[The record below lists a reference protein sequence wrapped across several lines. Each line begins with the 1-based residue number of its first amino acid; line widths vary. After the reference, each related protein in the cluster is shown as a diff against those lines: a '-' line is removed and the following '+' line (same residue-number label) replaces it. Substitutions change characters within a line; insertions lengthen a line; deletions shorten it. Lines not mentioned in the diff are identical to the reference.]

1 MGLKIVSFNKLL
13 WVWQCGKMLKFIN
26 HFENQS
32 TFNYICI
39 LNKYIMTAQNKR
51 LSGILLTV
59 GGLLIIPLVFMQF
72 SNDVDWDLKDFII
85 AGLLLSGTGLTIELI
100 IRKTKSNERRFLLAA
115 LVVIILVLI
124 WGQLAVG
131 IFGGLMAGSHKT
143 NRLNLE
149 LLHFQRLGCSKFT
162 FAKCY
167 TIFTFCS

>member
-1 MGLKIVSFNKLL
+1 
-13 WVWQCGKMLKFIN
+13 
-26 HFENQS
+26 
-32 TFNYICI
+32 
-39 LNKYIMTAQNKR
+39 MTAQNKR

-131 IFGGLMAGSHKT
+131 IFGGLMAGS
-143 NRLNLE
+143 
-149 LLHFQRLGCSKFT
+149 
-162 FAKCY
+162 
-167 TIFTFCS
+167 

>member
-26 HFENQS
+26 HFEKQS

-39 LNKYIMTAQNKR
+39 LNKLTYDSSKQKIIRNLT
-51 LSGILLTV
+51 LS
-59 GGLLIIPLVFMQF
+59 GGLLLVPLVAMQF

-131 IFGGLMAGSHKT
+131 IFGGLMAGS
-143 NRLNLE
+143 
-149 LLHFQRLGCSKFT
+149 
-162 FAKCY
+162 
-167 TIFTFCS
+167 

>member
-39 LNKYIMTAQNKR
+39 LNKLNMTAQNKR

-59 GGLLIIPLVFMQF
+59 GVLLLVPLVAMQF
-72 SNDVDWDLKDFII
+72 SNGVDWDLKDFII

-131 IFGGLMAGSHKT
+131 IFGGLMAGS
-143 NRLNLE
+143 
-149 LLHFQRLGCSKFT
+149 
-162 FAKCY
+162 
-167 TIFTFCS
+167 